1 MSESDLSHMALLQK
15 WLKDLGCHSIA
26 LEFYDTSWMDGGEN
40 MKNSNMKN
48 SYLLSTASNQKWHK
62 TSTHIQLARSSH
74 ITCLTANLVFLCV
87 QKREKI
93 RCGWLLIIFTTEWK
107 HTGNSSYLKQDKKT
121 QNKVTSFGTIFLQ
134 LLDHFSAPLN
144 SKGFKNGASI
154 SFFKSLFSHSFL
166 NTN

>member
-1 MSESDLSHMALLQK
+1 M
-15 WLKDLGCHSIA
+15 
-26 LEFYDTSWMDGGEN
+26 WMITDN
-40 MKNSNMKN
+40 L
-48 SYLLSTASNQKWHK
+48 YYRVK
-62 TSTHIQLARSSH
+62 TYWKF
-74 ITCLTANLVFLCV
+74 FLF
-87 QKREKI
+87 K
-93 RCGWLLIIFTTEWK
+93 
-107 HTGNSSYLKQDKKT
+107 LKQDKKT